1 MGCVFLSRTGIGE
14 RTRKGFTHTYVPTWG
29 LQTHTQSCTHC
40 QSKSFASA
48 DSHQEIPAAI
58 FSPFPST
65 LMRLI
70 SHSTSYLSHLSAFVL
85 VSFIISAVNTSA
97 IAAAQCEVP
106 ALKESHSNVRCA
118 RLKNLTLL
126 SCWMTHKVK
135 VAQGIDKMSFNSQ
148 PGNTWSSSQ
157 FWNIKMLNVKIL

>member
-1 MGCVFLSRTGIGE
+1 MCPHEVC
-14 RTRKGFTHTYVPTWG
+14 THTRIILYTLPIKVFCLCWLTPG
-29 LQTHTQSCTHC
+29 DPRCHFFSV
-40 QSKSFASA
+40 SF
-48 DSHQEIPAAI
+48 HPHE
-58 FSPFPST
+58 
-65 LMRLI
+65 MI
-70 SHSTSYLSHLSAFVL
+70 SHLTSYLSHLSAFVL